1 MPYQLTK
8 QQRKIARIAINKGLM
23 KEYEAGLRKIEA
35 VLIKWINDELDNKQA
50 YLEAYKK
57 LTGHD
62 RHIAKRY
69 NDVKESDIKFVLAHL
84 LAENLISM
92 DDLEGLSQTYIAG
105 VLFLAGKSG
114 D

>member
-1 MPYQLTK
+1 
-8 QQRKIARIAINKGLM
+8 
-23 KEYEAGLRKIEA
+23 
-35 VLIKWINDELDNKQA
+35 
-50 YLEAYKK
+50 
-57 LTGHD
+57 
-62 RHIAKRY
+62 
-69 NDVKESDIKFVLAHL
+69 VKESDIKFVLAHL

>member
-57 LTGHD
+57 
-62 RHIAKRY
+62 
-69 NDVKESDIKFVLAHL
+69 
-84 LAENLISM
+84 
-92 DDLEGLSQTYIAG
+92 
-105 VLFLAGKSG
+105 
-114 D
+114 